1 MICANLVEHLQE
13 IRLSTIYYFCR
24 YHQSDTSSKILKA
37 LVLKLIDNNPDIIP
51 VAYADY
57 IEKYR
62 EPTLKVLKRML
73 AGTADVPGLLSG
85 ASPCRII
92 VDGVDECEP
101 KEQRYIIE
109 DLLQLVLVDTTTTTK
124 RCKLLVCSRN
134 LPDIARVL
142 QKKVKAAGTIQ
153 LSDEKD
159 SMNYTIETLARAR
172 LSDMAIDKPSFAL
185 SDTTI
190 TELCHVIVDKA
201 GGK

>member
-1 MICANLVEHLQE
+1 MN
-13 IRLSTIYYFCR
+13 TIYYFCR

-73 AGTADVPGLLSG
+73 AGTDDVPGLLSG

-109 DLLQLVLVDTTTTTK
+109 DLLQLVSVDTTPTK
-124 RCKLLVCSRN
+124 HCKLLVSSRN
-134 LPDIARVL
+134 LPDIARAL
-142 QKKVKAAGTIQ
+142 QKKVKAASAIQ
-153 LSDEKD
+153 LSEEKD
-159 SMNYTIETLARAR
+159 SMNHTIESLARAR
-172 LSDMAIDKPSFAL
+172 LSDMAIEKPSFAL

-190 TELCHVIVDKA
+190 AELCHVIVDKA
-201 GGK
+201 DGK